1 MGIYD
6 YISGTVDSIKR
17 NTPNLTAVKG
27 ICWFS
32 YDYSRAA
39 VTNIHNAVTVNGK
52 AVVEKVNQHLPDQ

>member
-17 NTPNLTAVKG
+17 NTPDLTAVKG
-27 ICWFS
+27 ICWYS

-39 VTNIHNAVTVNGK
+39 VMNIHNAVTVNGK
-52 AVVEKVNQHLPDQ
+52 AVV